1 MEVEPWKSSTVSR
14 PRRVGRSFATVA
26 DPVLTLHEA
35 AELLGVHYMTA
46 YRYIR
51 LGQLD
56 AVKVGGTWQVAA
68 SAVAALREHRDGA
81 QPSRLRSVPWSER
94 LESRLLAGDA
104 SGAWGVVES
113 ALAGGSSV
121 GDVYVEVLAP
131 ALHSI
136 GDRWAAGE
144 IDIAIEHRASG
155 IASRLIGRLGSRC
168 VRRGR
173 PRGSILLGSPTGE
186 RHSLVVAMLADLLRL
201 EGWDVSDLG
210 ADTPATSFVLTA
222 GTIDDLAAVGISVTN
237 PESLASAAET
247 CALLRQAELSIPIVL
262 GGQAIEGEPHA
273 RSLGADGYAADAAS
287 MVRLLDSLS
296 GSAA

>member
-1 MEVEPWKSSTVSR
+1 M
-14 PRRVGRSFATVA
+14 A

-35 AELLGVHYMTA
+35 AEQLGVHYMTA
-46 YRYIR
+46 YRYVR

-56 AVKVGGTWQVAA
+56 AVKVGGTWQVTG
-68 SAVAALREHRDGA
+68 AALAAFREQRDGA
-81 QPSRLRSVPWSER
+81 QPPRLRAVPWSAR

-104 SGAWGVVES
+104 AGAWGVIES

-121 GDVYVEVLAP
+121 ADVYTDVLAP

-144 IDIAIEHRASG
+144 IDVAIEHRASG
-155 IASRLIGRLGSRC
+155 ITSRLIGRLGSRC

-173 PRGSILLGSPTGE
+173 SRGSIVLGSPAGE

-201 EGWDVSDLG
+201 EGWEVSDLG
-210 ADTPATSFVLTA
+210 ADTPATSFLLTA
-222 GTIDDLAAVGISVTN
+222 ESLDDLVAVGISVTN
-237 PESLASAAET
+237 PDSLPAAAEA
-247 CALLRQAELSIPIVL
+247 CSLLRGSDLAVPIVL
-262 GGQAIEGEPHA
+262 GGQAVEGETHA
-273 RSLGADGYAADAAS
+273 RELGAHGYAANAAS
-287 MVRLLDSLS
+287 MVRFLAELP

>member
-1 MEVEPWKSSTVSR
+1 MAP
-14 PRRVGRSFATVA
+14 VA
-26 DPVLTLHEA
+26 DPVFTLHEA
-35 AELLGVHYMTA
+35 AEHLGVHYMTA
-46 YRYIR
+46 YRYVR

-56 AVKVGGTWQVAA
+56 AVKVGGSWQVAA
-68 SAVAALREHRDGA
+68 DALATFREEREDA
-81 QPSRLRSVPWSER
+81 QPARLRAVPWSER

-104 SGAWGVVES
+104 SGSWGVVES
-113 ALAGGSSV
+113 ALAAGSTV
-121 GDVYVEVLAP
+121 GDVYVDVLAP

-136 GDRWAAGE
+136 GDRWSAGE

-173 PRGSILLGSPTGE
+173 SRGSIVLGGPAGE

-210 ADTPATSFVLTA
+210 ADTPAASFVLTA
-222 GTIDDLAAVGISVTN
+222 ETIDDLVAVGISVTN
-237 PESLASAAET
+237 PESLPSAAET
-247 CALLRQAELSIPIVL
+247 CTLLHSAELSVPILL
-262 GGQAIEGEPHA
+262 GGQAVEGEAHA

-287 MVRLLDSLS
+287 MVRILDGLN

>member
-1 MEVEPWKSSTVSR
+1 MT
-14 PRRVGRSFATVA
+14 

-35 AELLGVHYMTA
+35 AEQLGVHYMTA
-46 YRYIR
+46 YRYVR

-56 AVKVGGTWQVAA
+56 AVKVGGIWQVT
-68 SAVAALREHRDGA
+68 SAALDAFRRQRDGA
-81 QPSRLRSVPWSER
+81 QPARLRSVPWSDR

-104 SGAWGVVES
+104 AGAWGVIES

-121 GDVYVEVLAP
+121 GDVYVDVLAP

-144 IDIAIEHRASG
+144 IDVAIEHRASG
-155 IASRLIGRLGSRC
+155 ITSRLIGRLGSRC

-173 PRGSILLGSPTGE
+173 SRGSIVLGSPAGE

-222 GTIDDLAAVGISVTN
+222 ALLDDLVAVGISVTN

-247 CALLRQAELSIPIVL
+247 CALLRETAAATPIVL
-262 GGQAIEGEPHA
+262 GGQAIEGEAHA

-287 MVRLLDSLS
+287 MVQLLDTLS

>member
-1 MEVEPWKSSTVSR
+1 VT
-14 PRRVGRSFATVA
+14 
-26 DPVLTLHEA
+26 DPVLTLHEV
-35 AELLGVHYMTA
+35 AEQLGVHYMTA
-46 YRYIR
+46 YRYVR

-56 AVKVGGTWQVAA
+56 AVKVGGTWQVTT
-68 SAVAALREHRDGA
+68 AALDAFRLQRDGA
-81 QPSRLRSVPWSER
+81 QPARLRSVPWSDR

-104 SGAWGVVES
+104 AGAWGVIES

-121 GDVYVEVLAP
+121 GDVYVEVLVP

-144 IDIAIEHRASG
+144 IDVAIEHRASV
-155 IASRLIGRLGSRC
+155 ITSRLIGRLGSRC

-173 PRGSILLGSPTGE
+173 SRGSIVLGSPAGE

-222 GTIDDLAAVGISVTN
+222 GSLDDLVAVGISVTN

-247 CALLRQAELSIPIVL
+247 CALLREADVAVPVLL
-262 GGQAIEGEPHA
+262 GGQAIEGEAHA
-273 RSLGADGYAADAAS
+273 RSLGAGGYAADAAS
-287 MVRLLDSLS
+287 MVRLLDTLS